1 MKKVIITM
9 FIAFCAVASFA
20 QGRFSVGAEV
30 ALPMGDFGD
39 VVGPG
44 FGGSVRY
51 ESPINTNLSWMATA
65 GFNAFGEKDDSG
77 VTVTS
82 IPVLGGLKYYFTES
96 FTGFYAGAEIG
107 VAFNAF
113 KVDAL
118 DIDESSTDF
127 AFGPQLGYH
136 LGSIDIS
143 ARYFIMSADGEEANS
158 LGLRLAYVFG
168 GGK

>member
-1 MKKVIITM
+1 M

-20 QGRFSVGAEV
+20 QGRFSVGAEL

-39 VVGPG
+39 VAGMG

-51 ESPINTNLSWMATA
+51 EAPINSNLSWMATA
-65 GFNAFGEKDDSG
+65 GFLTFGEKDEST

-96 FTGFYAGAEIG
+96 FTGFYGGVEAG
-107 VAFNAF
+107 VAFNSV
-113 KVDAL
+113 KVDAF
-118 DIDESSTDF
+118 DYDGSSTDF

-136 LGSIDIS
+136 LGAIDIS
-143 ARYFIMSADGEEANS
+143 ARYFITKTDEEDTNS
-158 LGLRLAYVFG
+158 VGFRIAYVFG
-168 GGK
+168 GK